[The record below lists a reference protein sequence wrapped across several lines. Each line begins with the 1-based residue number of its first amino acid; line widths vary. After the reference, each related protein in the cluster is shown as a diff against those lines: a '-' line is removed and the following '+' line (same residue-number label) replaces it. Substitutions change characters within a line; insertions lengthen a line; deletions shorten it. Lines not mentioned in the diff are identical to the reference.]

1 MLADGYRVVLAGR
14 RESQLLETG
23 AGHAQALAVPCDVT
37 VPDDVE
43 RLFAETLK
51 MWGRVDVLFNNA
63 GVFGPAA
70 SVDEISLAD
79 WDATVSVNLTGSM
92 LCAAAAVRAMKAQSP
107 QGGRIIN
114 NGSIAAHSPRPRTV
128 AYTVTKHA
136 MTGLTKSIELDGRGF
151 GITCGQIDI
160 GNTATELMDTIG
172 VGSGAVQ
179 ADGSSRVEP
188 TFPVDDAARAVLLMA
203 GMPPSASVGS
213 LVITA
218 AGMPFIGRG
227 LAEAP
232 ARSERQQAG
241 QVGAQPRGGHPAGV
255 DGVCPAQLTADH
267 RQPGGG
273 VALNDVRGSAAGMPR
288 TLHAL
293 RHAERRDPHF
303 HRVSGRPGGDF
314 LQGVAH
320 RRRERAAGDGGA
332 GSGAAAPPVRPG
344 ALAPASAQGRA
355 ALFEGYPASGY
366 GHGSVEQRRDGVAQP
381 DLAHRPAAAEH
392 GGDHLVQDAGH
403 LRDVDGAGRGQQG
416 QARRAWWPGCCRR
429 GP

>member
-14 RESQLLETG
+14 REAQLLETG

-43 RLFAETLK
+43 RLFAAALDR
-51 MWGRVDVLFNNA
+51 WGRVDVLFNNA

-79 WDATVSVNLTGSM
+79 WDATVAVNLTGSM

-151 GITCGQIDI
+151 GISCGQIDI

-179 ADGSSRVEP
+179 ADGSSRVEA

-218 AGMPFIGRG
+218 AGMPFVGRG
-227 LAEAP
+227 
-232 ARSERQQAG
+232 
-241 QVGAQPRGGHPAGV
+241 
-255 DGVCPAQLTADH
+255 
-267 RQPGGG
+267 
-273 VALNDVRGSAAGMPR
+273 
-288 TLHAL
+288 
-293 RHAERRDPHF
+293 
-303 HRVSGRPGGDF
+303 
-314 LQGVAH
+314 
-320 RRRERAAGDGGA
+320 
-332 GSGAAAPPVRPG
+332 
-344 ALAPASAQGRA
+344 
-355 ALFEGYPASGY
+355 
-366 GHGSVEQRRDGVAQP
+366 
-381 DLAHRPAAAEH
+381 
-392 GGDHLVQDAGH
+392 
-403 LRDVDGAGRGQQG
+403 
-416 QARRAWWPGCCRR
+416 
-429 GP
+429 